1 VWQSQLWEWE
11 EMMGEALLSTF
22 TVQAQSSD
30 RWQWQPDPTTCYYV
44 WDSYQLLTSHDSVTL
59 GSTKDLMWHK

>member
-1 VWQSQLWEWE
+1 
-11 EMMGEALLSTF
+11 MGEALLSTF